1 MISRNRNF
9 LTDNITK
16 MIFSDID
23 YFIVFFN
30 LFHKINLLE
39 GCNMLNPFTL
49 INNLTFLVVYNF
61 VIYNLFNVQIKM

>member
-1 MISRNRNF
+1 MISKNRNF

-49 INNLTFLVVYNF
+49 TLT
-61 VIYNLFNVQIKM
+61 